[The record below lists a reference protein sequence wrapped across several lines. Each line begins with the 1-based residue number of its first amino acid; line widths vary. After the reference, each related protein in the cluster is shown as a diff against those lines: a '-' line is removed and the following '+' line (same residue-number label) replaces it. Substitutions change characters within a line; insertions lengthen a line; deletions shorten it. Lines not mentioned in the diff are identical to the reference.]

1 MPKLVE
7 FAERGEF
14 NTERVKEYI
23 RESLERFNL
32 EEYSYLVLGCTH
44 FPYFKTTLKEIL
56 PDSICII
63 DGSIGVAERL
73 KEVLE
78 ENKIL
83 GSNKLEITFYYSGRK
98 VKEKIEIEKLRY
110 LLQKI

>member
-1 MPKLVE
+1 M
-7 FAERGEF
+7 
-14 NTERVKEYI
+14 
-23 RESLERFNL
+23 
-32 EEYSYLVLGCTH
+32 LGCTH

-78 ENKIL
+78 DNKIL
-83 GSNKLEITFYYSGRK
+83 GNNNLENAFYYSGRK
-98 VKEKIEIEKLRY
+98 VKEELEISKLKNLMDKI
-110 LLQKI
+110 Q

>member
-1 MPKLVE
+1 M
-7 FAERGEF
+7 
-14 NTERVKEYI
+14 
-23 RESLERFNL
+23 
-32 EEYSYLVLGCTH
+32 LGCTH

-78 ENKIL
+78 DNKIL
-83 GSNKLEITFYYSGRK
+83 GNNNLEITFYYSGRK

-110 LLQKI
+110 LLQKYNSFKIHK